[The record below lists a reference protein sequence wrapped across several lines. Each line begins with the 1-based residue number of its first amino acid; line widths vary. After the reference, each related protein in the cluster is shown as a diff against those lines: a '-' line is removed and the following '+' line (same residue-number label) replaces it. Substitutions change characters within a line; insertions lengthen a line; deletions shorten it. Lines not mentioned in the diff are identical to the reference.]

1 MRIGRQYTIVVM
13 GAGLVAAALLYSPL
27 SPAAPTFPA
36 LTGRVVDDAGLI
48 SPDARERLTDML
60 AQHEKQ
66 TTNQVV
72 VVTLPSLQGYAIED
86 FGYQLGRQWGIGQ
99 KGKDNGVLL
108 LIATNERKV
117 RIEVGYG
124 LEGVLTDAV
133 SHDIIQARIL
143 PAFRSGHYEQGIV
156 RGTEAILAALGG
168 TYKPGAARV
177 RNKRDIYLHLLPFL
191 LIFGIFA
198 YSFIISPPSRRG
210 YWRRGGYYGGGYG
223 SWGGG
228 GYSGGTGGFSGGG
241 GSFGGGGASG
251 GW

>member
-1 MRIGRQYTIVVM
+1 VRVGRHHTIAVIR
-13 GAGLVAAALLYSPL
+13 AGLAAAALLYGL
-27 SPAAPTFPA
+27 SGAAAPKFPA

-48 SPDARERLTDML
+48 SPAARERLSDML

-72 VVTLPSLQGYAIED
+72 VVTLPSLQGYPIED

-108 LIATNERKV
+108 LVAPKERKV

-124 LEGVLTDAV
+124 LEGVLTDAL
-133 SHDIIQARIL
+133 SHDIIQTRIL
-143 PAFRSGHYEQGIV
+143 PAFRSGDYEQGIV
-156 RGTEAILAALGG
+156 RGTEAILSVLGG
-168 TYKPGAARV
+168 TYKPSATRA

-198 YSFIISPPSRRG
+198 YSFILSPPSRRG
-210 YWRRGGYYGGGYG
+210 YWRRGGYYGGSYG
-223 SWGGG
+223 AWGGG
-228 GYSGGTGGFSGGG
+228 GYSGGGGGFSGGG

>member
-1 MRIGRQYTIVVM
+1 MRV
-13 GAGLVAAALLYSPL
+13 GLVATALLYSV
-27 SPAAPTFPA
+27 SGTAAPTFPT

-48 SPDARERLTDML
+48 SPAARERLIDML
-60 AQHEKQ
+60 AKHEEQ

-72 VVTLPSLQGYAIED
+72 VVTLPSLQGYPIED
-86 FGYQLGRQWGIGQ
+86 FGYQLGRHWGIGQ
-99 KGKDNGVLL
+99 KAKDNGVLL
-108 LIATNERKV
+108 LIAPNERKV

-133 SHDIIQARIL
+133 SHDIIQTRIL
-143 PAFRSGHYEQGIV
+143 PAFHSGNYEQGIV
-156 RGTEAILAALGG
+156 DGTEAILAALGG
-168 TYKPGAARV
+168 TYKPGSVRA
-177 RNKRDIYLHLLPFL
+177 RNKGDIYLHLLPFL

-198 YSFIISPPSRRG
+198 YSFVISPPSRRG
-210 YWRRGGYYGGGYG
+210 YRRRRGYYGGSYG

-241 GSFGGGGASG
+241 GGFGGGGASG